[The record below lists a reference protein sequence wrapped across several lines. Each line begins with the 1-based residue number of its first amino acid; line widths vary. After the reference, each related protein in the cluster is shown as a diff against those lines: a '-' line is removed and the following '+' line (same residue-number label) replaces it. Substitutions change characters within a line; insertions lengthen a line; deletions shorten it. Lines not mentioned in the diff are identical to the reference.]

1 MKDMSKKMPLGGA
14 SKGREKMQKNE
25 NDKPRYWIA
34 ISKVD
39 SVDMNELF
47 ACHGIWYANQDQA
60 QAKIRMALPGHYI
73 ALRKDSVVHAIGK
86 VRNVEKVHG
95 VAQSKGANDLRVFYI
110 QCLQGEN
117 AGEPGW
123 TRINKKIRSYGQRV
137 FVEVT
142 AEDEIKKIW
151 GIEVKQTAAMD

>member
-1 MKDMSKKMPLGGA
+1 MP
-14 SKGREKMQKNE
+14 KNG

-47 ACHGIWYANQDQA
+47 ACHGIWYANQNQA
-60 QAKIRMALPGHYI
+60 QSKIREALSGHYI

-86 VRNVEKVHG
+86 IRSVEEVHG
-95 VAQSKGANDLRVFYI
+95 VGQSKGANDLRVFFI
-110 QCLQGEN
+110 ECVKGEHVS
-117 AGEPGW
+117 EPGW
-123 TRINKKIRSYGQRV
+123 TRINKKVRNYGRRV

-142 AEDEIKKIW
+142 AEDEIKNIW
-151 GIEVKQTAAMD
+151 GVELKQEAATD